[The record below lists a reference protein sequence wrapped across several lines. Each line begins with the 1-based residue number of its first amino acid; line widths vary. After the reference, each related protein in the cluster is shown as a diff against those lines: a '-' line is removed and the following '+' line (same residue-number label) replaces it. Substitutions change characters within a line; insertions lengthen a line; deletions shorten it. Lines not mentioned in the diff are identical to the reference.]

1 LRNAFSTGGHDA
13 QMKLS
18 IRVAPEGRATK
29 PSCAFNQETGIVEV
43 RQQGAQLALSVGV
56 FRRVRTLQQVEH
68 WFDESG
74 LTGVI
79 PDELGQLKYR
89 RCVPDGLGGR
99 QMMNRSSVSEQ
110 VDLGECSTVSLRVC
124 RTLGW

>member
-1 LRNAFSTGGHDA
+1 MTA
-13 QMKLS
+13 K
-18 IRVAPEGRATK
+18 GRATK
-29 PSCAFNQETGIVEV
+29 PLGAFNEQIGIVEV
-43 RQQGAQLALSVGV
+43 RQQRAQLALRVGV
-56 FRRVRTLQQVEH
+56 FGCVNSLQQVEH